1 MLKNFAP
8 YAVRTRDVLIRETS
22 LEIKNMALAKENIVD
37 LYRKRAANYDI
48 SANLYYLTHL
58 FFPRY

>member
-1 MLKNFAP
+1 
-8 YAVRTRDVLIRETS
+8 
-22 LEIKNMALAKENIVD
+22 MALAVEKIVD

-58 FFPRY
+58 FFPRYRLWSAPEADCLINSIACAGHKGGNP